1 MRQFSAGFCQGEKYI
16 PLIGKKILGKM
27 AGWPV
32 KGVNKMQEGKLCPL
46 LSVAGKI
53 NALCDGND
61 CAWYDECAGECAVL
75 AQTGALADA
84 LAELKYPYKEA
95 SA

>member
-1 MRQFSAGFCQGEKYI
+1 
-16 PLIGKKILGKM
+16 
-27 AGWPV
+27 
-32 KGVNKMQEGKLCPL
+32 MQEGKLCPL
-46 LSVAGKI
+46 LTAAGKI
-53 NALCDGND
+53 NVKCND
-61 CAWYDECAGECAVL
+61 RCAWYDECAGECAVL